1 MFMFIRE
8 EKAKIKR
15 LLFLIKL
22 ESLLQMHP
30 RHGVSDLCPNWS
42 YADCSED
49 AVRSDHKTNHEYN
62 SKGQAKGSDTQED
75 SIQEGMK
82 DSTNLKI
89 IPKTDYKGKG
99 KGKATVNE
107 EIIQDEATQG
117 KRRIDFD
124 RFD

>member
-1 MFMFIRE
+1 
-8 EKAKIKR
+8 
-15 LLFLIKL
+15 
-22 ESLLQMHP
+22 
-30 RHGVSDLCPNWS
+30 VSDLCSNWS

-49 AVRSDHKTNHEYN
+49 AVRNDHKTNHEYN
-62 SKGQAKGSDTQED
+62 PKGQAKASDTQEEG
-75 SIQEGMK
+75 IQEGMK

-99 KGKATVNE
+99 KGKATVND

-117 KRRIDFD
+117 KRRDDFD